1 MRKIIALSSL
11 LVLGALGFGCAPE
24 PTANN
29 AQRANANAV
38 VNSVQTAA
46 NQVQNAANALANQ
59 AVNAVN
65 SAVANANANANANKS
80 NTANK

>member
-1 MRKIIALSSL
+1 MKKIIALSSL
-11 LVLGALGFGCAPE
+11 LALVALGMACAPE
-24 PTANN
+24 PSVNN
-29 AQRANANAV
+29 AQKANANAV

-65 SAVANANANANANKS
+65 SAVANSTNKP
-80 NTANK
+80 K